1 MASATT
7 HAEFGIRTTAL
18 TVAAAFPSA
27 IAGKTIL
34 ITGVNIKGLGFATA
48 QAFASQ
54 KAELLILAGRTP
66 AKLQESADTLAKE
79 YPSIKFRILELD
91 LSSQKGARAAAAT
104 LNGWTD
110 IPAIDMLVNNA
121 GIMNIPTRQLN
132 EDGIERHF
140 ATNHIGHYLFTNLIM
155 GKLIAAAQKPSAV
168 KGATRIINVSS
179 AGANLSPIRYSDINW
194 EKANETIPLVE
205 QPDYLRFSQMLNI
218 DQDAIKADSFISMGA
233 YGQSKSANVL
243 FSLGLNERLY
253 NKYGILSFSVHPG
266 SIITELGREMDP
278 EVWKARTEKFKKAGI
293 VFKDQFE
300 GTSTTLVAAVD
311 PALTLPTKRP
321 HISDE
326 DLAKTGKDLKGEDG
340 QWEGRGVFLS
350 DCQIYEDSKVWCTS
364 WSQGEKLWAKSEE
377 LVGEKFAF

>member
-1 MASATT
+1 MATATT
-7 HAEFGIRTTAL
+7 HAEFGVRTTAL
-18 TVAAAFPSA
+18 SVAAAFPSA

-79 YPSIKFRILELD
+79 YPGTKFRILELD

-104 LNGWTD
+104 LNGWAD
-110 IPAIDMLVNNA
+110 LPAIDILVNNA
-121 GIMNIPTRQLN
+121 GIMNIPTRQLS

-140 ATNHIGHYLFTNLIM
+140 ATNHVGHFLFTNLIM
-155 GKLIAAAQKPSAV
+155 GKLIAAAQKPEAV
-168 KGATRIINVSS
+168 KGATRVINVSS
-179 AGANLSPIRYSDINW
+179 SGANFSPIRYSDINW
-194 EKANETIPLVE
+194 EKANETLPLVE
-205 QPDYLRFSQMLNI
+205 QPDYVRFSQMLKI
-218 DQDAIKADSFISMGA
+218 DQDVIKADSFISMGA
-233 YGQSKSANVL
+233 YGQSKTANAL

-253 NKYGILSFSVHPG
+253 NKYGILSLSLHPG

-278 EVWKARTEKFKKAGI
+278 EVWKARTEMFKKGGM
-293 VFKDQFE
+293 VFKTQEE
-300 GTSTTLVAAVD
+300 GASTTLVAAVD
-311 PALTLPTKRP
+311 TALTLPTKRP
-321 HISDE
+321 LTSE
-326 DLAKTGKDLKGEDG
+326 ADLAKTGRELKGEDG
-340 QWEGRGVFLS
+340 EWEGRGVYLS
-350 DCQIYEDSKVWCTS
+350 DCQIFEDVKVWASS

>member
-7 HAEFGIRTTAL
+7 HAEFGVRTTAL

-54 KAELLILAGRTP
+54 KAALLILAGRTP
-66 AKLQESADTLAKE
+66 AKLQESADTLARE
-79 YPSIKFRILELD
+79 YPGTKFRILELD
-91 LSSQKGARAAAAT
+91 LSSQRGARAAAAT

-110 IPAIDMLVNNA
+110 LPAIDILVNNA

-140 ATNHIGHYLFTNLIM
+140 ATNHVGHFLFTNLIM
-155 GKLIAAAQKPSAV
+155 GKLIAAAQKPGAG
-168 KGATRIINVSS
+168 KGATRVINVSS
-179 AGANLSPIRYSDINW
+179 MGANFSPIRYSDINW

-205 QPDYLRFSQMLNI
+205 QPDYLRFSQMLGI
-218 DQDAIKADSFISMGA
+218 DQDVIKADSFISMGA
-233 YGQSKSANVL
+233 YGQSKTANVL

-253 NKYGILSFSVHPG
+253 NKYGILSLGLHPG

-278 EVWKARTEKFKKAGI
+278 EVWRQRTEKFKKGGM
-293 VFKDQFE
+293 VFKNQEE

-321 HISDE
+321 LASE
-326 DLAKTGKDLKGEDG
+326 ADLAKMGRELKGEDG
-340 QWEGRGVFLS
+340 EWEGRGVFLS
-350 DCQIYEDSKVWCTS
+350 DCQIFEDAKAWFTS

-377 LVGEKFAF
+377 LVGEKFAY